1 MGRDRSFVPVRELGW
16 VGERDMTTNSSRTRA
31 RDVDRSD
38 TCAVLDAALSDGQ
51 ITVDEHT
58 TRTASAMTAT
68 TLGQLDLLVHDLQ
81 KATLRNAVA
90 KVRRIDKIWYV
101 AAASVVLA
109 GLVGFLTVSADDSSP
124 APLPVAAQGA
134 EPLAPIVSST
144 LNTVTASGIR
154 EFITRYNNKF
164 GTTVIDSANF
174 FDDHAS
180 VTRAAAISPD
190 FEEDID
196 FRGGFTT
203 SEGSTSRSASTT
215 TFDLATVDIDKLAGY
230 LAGASTNLNVP
241 DAKVSHI
248 GMSSSNKEPRISIYA
263 SNDLGASGSM
273 ELTPDGRPIRLSP
286 FTPR

>member
-1 MGRDRSFVPVRELGW
+1 
-16 VGERDMTTNSSRTRA
+16 MTTNSSRTRA
-31 RDVDRSD
+31 GDVDRSD

-51 ITVDEHT
+51 ITVDEHA

-81 KATLRNAVA
+81 KVTLRNAVA

-101 AAASVVLA
+101 AAASVVFSA
-109 GLVGFLTVSADDSSP
+109 MVGFLTLSADDSST

-154 EFITRYNNKF
+154 EFITRYSNKY

-180 VTRAAAISPD
+180 VTRAAAISPTLQ
-190 FEEDID
+190 EDID
-196 FRGGFTT
+196 FRGGFTPRD
-203 SEGSTSRSASTT
+203 STSTRAASTV
-215 TFDLATVDIDKLAGY
+215 TFDLAAVDIDKLAGY
-230 LAGASTNLNVP
+230 LAGASANLNVP
-241 DAKVSHI
+241 DAEITHI
-248 GMSSSNKEPRISIYA
+248 SMSSSSQDPRISIYA
-263 SNDLGASGSM
+263 SNDDGASGSM
-273 ELTPDGRPIRLSP
+273 ELTPDGRPIRLAP

>member
-1 MGRDRSFVPVRELGW
+1 MSGSP
-16 VGERDMTTNSSRTRA
+16 TTTSTRTRA

-38 TCAVLDAALSDGQ
+38 TCAVLDTALSDGQ
-51 ITVDEHT
+51 ITVDEHAN
-58 TRTASAMTAT
+58 RTAAAMTAT

-124 APLPVAAQGA
+124 APLPVVAQGA
-134 EPLAPIVSST
+134 EPLAPIVGST

-164 GTTVIDSANF
+164 GTTVIDSASF
-174 FDDHAS
+174 FDGHAS
-180 VTRAAAISPD
+180 VTRAAAISPNVK
-190 FEEDID
+190 EDID
-196 FRGGFTT
+196 FRGGFTPRD
-203 SEGSTSRSASTT
+203 STSTRAASTV
-215 TFDLATVDIDKLAGY
+215 TFDLAAVDIDKLAGY
-230 LAGASTNLNVP
+230 LAGASANLNVP
-241 DAKVSHI
+241 DAEITHI
-248 GMSSSNKEPRISIYA
+248 SMSSSSQEPRISIYA
-263 SNDLGASGSM
+263 SNNLGASGSM
-273 ELTPDGRPIRLSP
+273 DLTPDGRPILLSP

>member
-51 ITVDEHT
+51 ITVDEHA

-81 KATLRNAVA
+81 KVTLRNAVA

-101 AAASVVLA
+101 AAASVVFSA
-109 GLVGFLTVSADDSSP
+109 MVGFLTLSADDSST

-154 EFITRYNNKF
+154 EFITRYSNKY

-180 VTRAAAISPD
+180 VTRAAAISPTLQ
-190 FEEDID
+190 EDID
-196 FRGGFTT
+196 FRGGFTPRD
-203 SEGSTSRSASTT
+203 STSTRAASTV
-215 TFDLATVDIDKLAGY
+215 TFDLAAVDIDKLAGY
-230 LAGASTNLNVP
+230 LAGASANLNVP
-241 DAKVSHI
+241 DAEITHI
-248 GMSSSNKEPRISIYA
+248 SMSSSSQDPRISIYA
-263 SNDLGASGSM
+263 SNDDGASGSM
-273 ELTPDGRPIRLSP
+273 ELTPDGRPIRLAP